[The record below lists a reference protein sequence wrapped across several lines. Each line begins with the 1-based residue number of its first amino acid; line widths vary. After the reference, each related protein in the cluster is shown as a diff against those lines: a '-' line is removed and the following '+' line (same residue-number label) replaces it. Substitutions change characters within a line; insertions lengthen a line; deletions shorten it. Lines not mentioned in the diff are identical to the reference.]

1 MSAADWQTANQ
12 SALAAEVAR
21 VGALVSGDA
30 APDPRDTVSQA
41 TRAPA
46 ATPALETL
54 RSAFGLTEFERDL
67 LLLCAAPELDSS
79 FPLRRPTFAAALAA
93 LPDAHWTAIT
103 PAGPLRRWRL
113 VEVGAGD
120 TLAEAPLRIDERVL
134 HYLVGIS
141 YLDPRVEALVA
152 PVPPV
157 ETLPRSHTEVAERAA
172 ALVTADGRPVVE
184 LVAAD
189 DAAAR
194 AVAAAASSALDLRLH
209 FLRAA
214 DVPAAPAEREALA
227 RLIERESVLG
237 GLALLVETAHVEAGD
252 EHRPAAALV
261 DDVAGPVFVTGGGL
275 ASLRRPS
282 VRLDLPRPTFPE
294 RAEAW
299 RHALG
304 PLAAQVD
311 GAVEALAAEFDAGP
325 GGARGAIAAI
335 AGQPDPVT
343 ALRAAC
349 RARGRRQLDA
359 LAQRIEPAARWDDLV
374 LPERERAM
382 LHEIAAHVRN
392 RITVHESWGFAAA
405 GGRGLGIS
413 ALFTGPSG
421 TGKTMAAE
429 LLAGELDLD
438 LYRIDLSRVVS
449 KYIGE
454 TEKNLR
460 RVFDAAENGGVIL
473 LFDEADALFGKRTEV
488 KDSHDRYANI
498 EVGYLLQRMEAYSG
512 LAILTTNEKDALDA
526 AFLRRLRF
534 VLRFPFPDAEQREE
548 IWRRI
553 YPAAVPTDDLD
564 PAQLA
569 RLTVSGGSIRGI
581 ALNAAFLA
589 ADAREPVRMAHLG
602 RAARTEYAKLEKPP
616 IEAELGAAT

>member
-1 MSAADWQTANQ
+1 VSADWQTENQ
-12 SALAAEVAR
+12 RALADEVAR
-21 VGALVSGDA
+21 VGALLAGEEA
-30 APDPRDTVSQA
+30 AAA
-41 TRAPA
+41 TEPPA
-46 ATPALETL
+46 ALSSLCA
-54 RSAFGLTEFERDL
+54 SFGLTEFERDL

-79 FPLRRPTFAAALAA
+79 FPLRRATFAAALAA
-93 LPDAHWTAIT
+93 LPGAHWTALT

-113 VEVGAGD
+113 VEIGAAD
-120 TLAEAPLRIDERVL
+120 TLAESPLRIDERVL
-134 HYLVGIS
+134 HYLVGVS
-141 YLDPRVEALVA
+141 YPDPRVEALVA

-157 ETLPRSHTEVAERAA
+157 ETLPRSHAEVAERAA
-172 ALVTADGRPVVE
+172 ALVASDERPVVE

-189 DAAAR
+189 DGSAR
-194 AVAAAASSALDLRLH
+194 AVAAAAAAALDLRL
-209 FLRAA
+209 FALRAT
-214 DVPAAPAEREALA
+214 DVPAAPVEREALA

-252 EHRPAAALV
+252 EHRAAAALV
-261 DDVAGPVFVTGGGL
+261 DDIAGVIFVTGGGL

-294 RAEAW
+294 RADAW
-299 RHALG
+299 RRALG
-304 PLAAQVD
+304 PLAAQID
-311 GAVEALAAEFDAGP
+311 GGVEALAAEFDAGP
-325 GGARGAIAAI
+325 GGARGAIAAT
-335 AGQPDPVT
+335 AGQADPVA

-359 LAQRIEPAARWDDLV
+359 LAQRIEPAARWEGLV

-405 GGRGLGIS
+405 GGRGLGVT
-413 ALFTGPSG
+413 ALFAGPSG

-429 LLAGELDLD
+429 LLAAELDLD

-498 EVGYLLQRMEAYSG
+498 EVGYLLQRMEAFSG
-512 LAILTTNEKDALDA
+512 LAILTTNAKDALDT

-534 VLRFPFPDAEQREE
+534 VVRFPFPDAEQREE

-553 YPAAVPTDDLD
+553 YPAAVPTDELD

-569 RLTVSGGSIRGI
+569 LLTVSGGSIRGI

-589 ADAREPVRMAHLG
+589 ADDGEPVRMAHLG
-602 RAARTEYAKLEKPP
+602 RAARTEYAKLEKPA
-616 IEAELGAAT
+616 IEAELGGVQT

>member
-30 APDPRDTVSQA
+30 APDPCDTVSQA
-41 TRAPA
+41 THAPA
-46 ATPALETL
+46 PTRALESL
-54 RSAFGLTEFERDL
+54 RAAFGLTEFERDL
-67 LLLCAAPELDSS
+67 LLLCAGPELDSS

-184 LVAAD
+184 LTAAD

-194 AVAAAASSALDLRLH
+194 AVAAAACSALDLRLH
-209 FLRAA
+209 ALRAA
-214 DVPAAPAEREALA
+214 DVPAAPSEREALA

-261 DDVAGPVFVTGGGL
+261 DDFAGPVFVTGGGL
-275 ASLRRPS
+275 SSLRRPS

-335 AGQPDPVT
+335 AGQPDPVA
-343 ALRAAC
+343 ALRTAC
-349 RARGRRQLDA
+349 RSRGRRQLDA

-413 ALFTGPSG
+413 ALFTGR
-421 TGKTMAAE
+421 
-429 LLAGELDLD
+429 AGP
-438 LYRIDLSRVVS
+438 
-449 KYIGE
+449 G
-454 TEKNLR
+454 R
-460 RVFDAAENGGVIL
+460 R
-473 LFDEADALFGKRTEV
+473 
-488 KDSHDRYANI
+488 
-498 EVGYLLQRMEAYSG
+498 
-512 LAILTTNEKDALDA
+512 
-526 AFLRRLRF
+526 
-534 VLRFPFPDAEQREE
+534 
-548 IWRRI
+548 WRRRSS
-553 YPAAVPTDDLD
+553 PA
-564 PAQLA
+564 
-569 RLTVSGGSIRGI
+569 SCGSTST
-581 ALNAAFLA
+581 AS
-589 ADAREPVRMAHLG
+589 
-602 RAARTEYAKLEKPP
+602 T
-616 IEAELGAAT
+616 